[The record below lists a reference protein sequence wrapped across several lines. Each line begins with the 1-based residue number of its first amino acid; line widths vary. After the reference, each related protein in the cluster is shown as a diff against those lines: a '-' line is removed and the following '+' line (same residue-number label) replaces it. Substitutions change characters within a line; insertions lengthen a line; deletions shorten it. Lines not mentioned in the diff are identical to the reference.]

1 MFARLTSM
9 DIKVERVEEGI
20 RLYEE
25 SVIPAAKSQ
34 KGFVDAFLLLDRQ
47 TGKAISVTFWKKETD
62 ALANERN
69 RYYQEQ
75 LVKFI
80 PLQAQPIR
88 VIREGYEVNIKT

>member
-9 DIKVERVEEGI
+9 DIKVEQIEKGI
-20 RLYEE
+20 KIYKE

-47 TGKAISVTFWKKETD
+47 TGKAVSVTFWTSEAN

-80 PLQAQPIR
+80 PFQTQPVR
-88 VIREGYEVNIKT
+88 AIREAYKVNVKA